1 VGEVLVVDDQ
11 LDAEAF
17 LQAALH
23 QRVQGRQHPGGQ
35 AVRVDGDG
43 QALVAVERGA
53 QLARGV
59 GPQGLHL
66 AGIAQQHLA
75 RLGQAQRPLAHHQHM
90 ADIAFQRAQA
100 LRHRRLGDVQQLG
113 GTVEA
118 AGLGQGGQAFQA
130 GGVQG
135 IHGTDVFIE
144 TSVSLMLFGTARA
157 RWAQKPRRSG
167 VSGKPAR
174 PGRNYFLPLPFLSSA
189 AGAAPAISSS
199 FGSVT
204 VTTTG
209 SLVPCLT
216 SLEPAG
222 STSSDGAGSC
232 P

>member
-1 VGEVLVVDDQ
+1 MAPRAWQAQPRRACETVLTQPSTSPWRSQSWVKSWSSTISSTPNPS
-11 LDAEAF
+11 
-17 LQAALH
+17 QAALH

-66 AGIAQQHLA
+66 AGVAQQHLA
-75 RLGQAQRPLAHHQHM
+75 RLGQPQRPLAHHQHM

-135 IHGTDVFIE
+135 IHGD
-144 TSVSLMLFGTARA
+144 
-157 RWAQKPRRSG
+157 
-167 VSGKPAR
+167 
-174 PGRNYFLPLPFLSSA
+174 
-189 AGAAPAISSS
+189 
-199 FGSVT
+199 
-204 VTTTG
+204 
-209 SLVPCLT
+209 
-216 SLEPAG
+216 
-222 STSSDGAGSC
+222 
-232 P
+232 